1 MLRQMRKSFYTNVP
15 LSHMEYIRNLAVG
28 KLGLEY
34 VKEKELYYVKL
45 SDNMH
50 TDLTVTS
57 KCMAVKDQEK
67 FQLHKIEVN
76 QVNNM
81 VAHMSCLGKSLDL
94 RLMLRTKKIMM
105 GLLH

>member
-1 MLRQMRKSFYTNVP
+1 
-15 LSHMEYIRNLAVG
+15 MEEELKPSVVACLEEFSLMVG

-67 FQLHKIEVN
+67 IQLHKVN
-76 QVNNM
+76 QGCR
-81 VAHMSCLGKSLDL
+81 HELSWQKL
-94 RLMLRTKKIMM
+94 RPEVDATC
-105 GLLH
+105 

>member
-1 MLRQMRKSFYTNVP
+1 
-15 LSHMEYIRNLAVG
+15 MEEELKPSVVACLEEFSLMVG

-76 QVNNM
+76 QVNM
-81 VAHMSCLGKSLDL
+81 VADMSCLGKSLDL
-94 RLMLRTKKIMM
+94 RLMLRTKKIMI